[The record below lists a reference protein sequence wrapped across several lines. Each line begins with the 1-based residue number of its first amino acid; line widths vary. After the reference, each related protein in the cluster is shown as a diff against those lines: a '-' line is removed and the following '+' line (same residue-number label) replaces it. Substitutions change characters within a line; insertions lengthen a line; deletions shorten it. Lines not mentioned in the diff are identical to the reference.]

1 MRKALVALVVLGAVA
16 FMFPAQARAAVGRF
30 VIRCSYSHT
39 LADDPIVHFGQPG
52 ASHMHDFYGNI
63 AEDAFSTVDTMVG
76 QATTCKT
83 TTDPSG
89 YWVPTT
95 LINGVPVKPIRVI
108 TYWEA
113 PANQN
118 VETIPLGLQ
127 MIAGDHDSMVPQ
139 RTTRVGWACDNDTAG
154 VIHSPMLDHPYD
166 CTPYNAAVGHGNGVV
181 ERAIFPSCWDV
192 DRPCTRGCD
201 LSTVPQAV
209 HTQAHSAHGT
219 VSSRHHEPGRA
230 DAFQR
235 PVHDAALRFLRCVRS
250 RPASAPRERLP
261 ERPRQLQAGHELA
274 V

>member
-16 FMFPAQARAAVGRF
+16 FVFPAHARAAVGRF

-52 ASHMHDFYGNI
+52 ASHMHDFYGNV

-83 TTDPSG
+83 PTDPSG

-95 LINGVPVKPIRVI
+95 LINGVPLRPIRVI

-139 RTTRVGWACDNDTAG
+139 STARVGWACDNDTAG
-154 VIHSPMLDHPYD
+154 VIHSPVLDHPYD

-181 ERAIFPSCWDV
+181 ERAIFPSCWDGTGLTPADV
-192 DRPCTRGCD
+192 TYPPCRKPYTHKLIRLTARFHLGIMSPD
-201 LSTVPQAV
+201 GLTLSSGPYTTLHFDFFDAFD
-209 HTQAHSAHGT
+209 
-219 VSSRHHEPGRA
+219 PGR
-230 DAFQR
+230 
-235 PVHDAALRFLRCVRS
+235 L
-250 RPASAPRERLP
+250 
-261 ERPRQLQAGHELA
+261 QLLVGACLNAHVNCKQ
-274 V
+274 VTN